1 MNYCKIIL
9 KQVPTPIFAHTY
21 ESDHYDYTLPKSPHE
36 MEISFIEQGTVNVW
50 KDGKRIGV
58 IPEQSFTINYNK
70 EEIRCNSDAPW
81 HRHITVGISAEYEMM
96 PISEEEVIACSRE
109 NETHRDSPEV
119 FAILPMGVWTN
130 LSQSSKIPN
139 MIREIIRAYPDNSTS
154 NRLYLNAQIMRLLSE
169 ITQES
174 VRQSF
179 VSKQIP
185 PGNILCVQKAMRFIS
200 ENIQRKIMVDEVAE
214 AVNLS
219 AGYLSNVFKTV
230 TGQTLTEYINRTKLK
245 IVRELVLNGQMTF
258 TQAGEYVG
266 ITDSSYLSR
275 LFRRYMDTT
284 IQKLKKD
291 HNIIS
296 E

>member
-21 ESDHYDYTLPKSPHE
+21 ESAHYDYILPKSPNE
-36 MEISFIEQGTVNVW
+36 MEISFIEQGAVNVW
-50 KDGKRIGV
+50 KNGKLID
-58 IPEQSFTINYNK
+58 ITPEQSFAVNFNK
-70 EEIRCNSDAPW
+70 EEIRCSSDAPL
-81 HRHITVGISAEYEMM
+81 HRHITVGISAEYEMI
-96 PISEEEVIACSRE
+96 PISEEQVIACSRE
-109 NETHRDSPEV
+109 AETHRDSQEV
-119 FAILPMGVWTN
+119 FAILPMKRWTN
-130 LSQSSKIPN
+130 LSQGSKLPN
-139 MIREIIRAYPDNSTS
+139 MIREIIRAYPDASAA

-179 VSKQIP
+179 VAKQIP
-185 PGNILCVQKAMRFIS
+185 PGNILCVQKAMRYIS
-200 ENIQRKIMVDEVAE
+200 ENIQRKIMVDEIAE

-219 AGYLSNVFKTV
+219 PGYLSNVFKTV

-258 TQAGEYVG
+258 AQAGEYVG

-284 IQKLKKD
+284 IQKLRKD

>member
-9 KQVPTPIFAHTY
+9 KQVPTPIFAHAY
-21 ESDHYDYTLPKSPHE
+21 ESAHYDYILPKASNN
-36 MEISFIEQGTVNVW
+36 MEISYIEQGEVKVW
-50 KDGKRIGV
+50 KNGKHV
-58 IPEQSFTINYNK
+58 DTTPERSFVVNYNK
-70 EEIRCNSDAPW
+70 EEIRCNSDAPL
-81 HRHITVGISAEYEMM
+81 HRHITVGISAEYEMI
-96 PISEEEVIACSRE
+96 PITEEQVIACSRE
-109 NETHRDSPEV
+109 AEIHRESSEV
-119 FAILPMGVWTN
+119 FAILPMKRWSN
-130 LSQSSKIPN
+130 LSQGSKLPN
-139 MIREIIRAYPDNSTS
+139 MLREIIRAYPDASAS
-154 NRLYLNAQIMRLLSE
+154 NCLYLNAQIIRLFSE
-169 ITQES
+169 MTQES

-179 VSKQIP
+179 ISKQIP
-185 PGNILCVQKAMRFIS
+185 PGNVLCVQKAMRFIS
-200 ENIQRKIMVDEVAE
+200 ENIQRKIMVDEIAE

-258 TQAGEYVG
+258 AQAGEYVG

-284 IQKLKKD
+284 IQQLKKD